1 MHYAYIPTV
10 GGLPCYVPNTMPAR
24 VVVYVT
30 DYCPYCVRVKSLLDR
45 RGIPYDVTDVSGDHE
60 RRDWLV
66 RTTKRRTVPQVFIDG
81 VPVGGSDEVAALDR
95 SGRLKEL
102 LDRPPPAAG

>member
-1 MHYAYIPTV
+1 MSS
-10 GGLPCYVPNTMPAR
+10 R

-30 DYCPYCVRVKSLLDR
+30 TYCSYCVRVKELLDR
-45 RGIPYDVTDVSGDHE
+45 RQIAYDVIDVTDDHE

-81 VPVGGSDEVAALDR
+81 VSVGGSDEVHALDR
-95 SGRLKEL
+95 SGRLREL
-102 LDRPPPAAG
+102 LDAIPPA